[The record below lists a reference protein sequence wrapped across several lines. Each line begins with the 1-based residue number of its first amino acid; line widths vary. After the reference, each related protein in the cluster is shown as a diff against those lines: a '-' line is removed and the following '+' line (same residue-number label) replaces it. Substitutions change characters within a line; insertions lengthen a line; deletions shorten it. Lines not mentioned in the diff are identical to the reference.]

1 MPRPSIKGEINSL
14 CSPLLLN
21 CIKKVTV
28 KLVLLSLK
36 DKMEFN
42 HFLIQAVQ
50 LKFEIN
56 IKGVYMWL
64 KKKKRLRVWYWY
76 PTYSCS
82 VLSDSQYT
90 CTINYA
96 CMIIVQVKMKF
107 RFKNCFILNYL
118 VPQP

>member
-64 KKKKRLRVWYWY
+64 KKKKDYVYGTGTLHIAALY
-76 PTYSCS
+76 CQI
-82 VLSDSQYT
+82 LS
-90 CTINYA
+90 IH
-96 CMIIVQVKMKF
+96 VQ
-107 RFKNCFILNYL
+107 
-118 VPQP
+118 